1 MAMTTHDAVNLPA
14 YEPDAGGGYLIERE
28 CECGDVVAY
37 CGDLC
42 GDTPS
47 QARAY
52 ISSQP
57 CRYEGAGVFARLGR
71 WLKG

>member
-1 MAMTTHDAVNLPA
+1 MTATTHNAANLPA
-14 YEPDAGGGYLIERE
+14 YEADTEGRYVVERE

-42 GDTPS
+42 GNTLA

-52 ISSQP
+52 ISSEP
-57 CRYEGAGVFARLGR
+57 CRYEGAGILARVAR